1 MLTLKTAVNKKGKKR
16 RFRNGTLLLLLPD
29 MNYMRDPF
37 LSPQYKIRLTR
48 GYLTVNIVM
57 KSAYIFRLSWLFIFF
72 LKTNTNGQNIAIF

>member
-1 MLTLKTAVNKKGKKR
+1 
-16 RFRNGTLLLLLPD
+16 
-29 MNYMRDPF
+29 MNYIRDPF